1 MEKKIIFTLL
11 FGTALLLT
19 AGCGQ
24 KPPEPT
30 VPLVKY
36 ETVRLGAD
44 AEGSTYAAA
53 VRGRYETVL
62 AFQVGGRIASRTV
75 QLGDRVRAGEV
86 LMTLDPKDVAQT
98 ARQSAAQ
105 VEAARQTIF
114 QLASCT
120 KPIRRR
126 VGWGSAIITA
136 FAATV

>member
-11 FGTALLLT
+11 FGMALLLT

-75 QLGDRVRAGEV
+75 KLGDRVRAGEV
-86 LMTLDPKDVAQT
+86 LMTLDPKDVGK
-98 ARQSAAQ
+98 RRGRRFFSPR
-105 VEAARQTIF
+105 AARSPSGAG
-114 QLASCT
+114 LAGDRLSLQRS
-120 KPIRRR
+120 PRRCD
-126 VGWGSAIITA
+126 
-136 FAATV
+136 

>member
-62 AFQVGGRIASRTV
+62 AFQVGGGSRPV
-75 QLGDRVRAGEV
+75 
-86 LMTLDPKDVAQT
+86 PC
-98 ARQSAAQ
+98 S
-105 VEAARQTIF
+105 
-114 QLASCT
+114 
-120 KPIRRR
+120 
-126 VGWGSAIITA
+126 WGTGCGRERFS
-136 FAATV
+136 

>member
-1 MEKKIIFTLL
+1 M
-11 FGTALLLT
+11 
-19 AGCGQ
+19 
-24 KPPEPT
+24 
-30 VPLVKY
+30 PLVKY

-86 LMTLDPKDVAQT
+86 LMTLDPKDIAQT

>member
-75 QLGDRVRAGEV
+75 QLGDRVRAG
-86 LMTLDPKDVAQT
+86 
-98 ARQSAAQ
+98 
-105 VEAARQTIF
+105 
-114 QLASCT
+114 
-120 KPIRRR
+120 
-126 VGWGSAIITA
+126 
-136 FAATV
+136 